1 MVRLSRIAPEL
12 PVADLRESL
21 AYYEQKL
28 GFRIAMTM
36 PDREYAIVERDD
48 VAIHLFRDN
57 ARDCSPVGI
66 HVFTADLDAL
76 HAELQQ
82 RGASVT
88 QEIRRKPWGNR
99 DFRVLDDSGNVIK
112 FTEPPAENK

>member
-28 GFRIAMTM
+28 GFGIVTTM
-36 PDREYAIVERDD
+36 PDREYAIVGRDD
-48 VAIHLFRDN
+48 VTIHMFRDDTRN
-57 ARDCSPVGI
+57 CSPVGI
-66 HVFTADLDAL
+66 HVFTQDLDAL
-76 HAELQQ
+76 YAELQQ

-88 QEIRRKPWGNR
+88 QGILRKPWGNR
-99 DFRVLDDSGNVIK
+99 DFRVLDDCGNVIK
-112 FTEPPAENK
+112 FTEPLQDIE